1 MLRRVRE
8 KHGIETLP
16 VIMFSGKVEDGDRRR
31 GARRNAFIGKPLDPL
46 SLVEQAKAL
55 LRVRVTQFG

>member
-1 MLRRVRE
+1 MHQAGEREVHLAAETIQVQPLRGWLAGAE
-8 KHGIETLP
+8 E
-16 VIMFSGKVEDGDRRR
+16 R
-31 GARRNAFIGKPLDPL
+31 GASAFIGKPLDPL